1 MILFDNSGII
11 FSQMLKIFY
20 NNLIVAKIK
29 KQKKSGMLRR
39 QKQKRHNKMIRRQ
52 KTMPKK
58 KPQLQNSAQ
67 LEQLLNAL
75 PTLAFEPELD
85 DFRMDKARL
94 MELMEND
101 LSEPNLLMEL
111 LSEEFV
117 SELDQR
123 LSRLEDAH
131 AEKSIKHLLA
141 KATRQQLSDSSKIQH
156 LSNPVIVAIFLKTS
170 FSLEGK
176 ELDLGG
182 LSGAM
187 KEFEQKNHEH
197 IKLLTEKMEA
207 DEKNVFDSVADE
219 GVRLE
224 EEVEKSVPPVNEEV
238 YKKFLDLVPLEKLE
252 RIEEDLEVFLV
263 DYQPPNISEW
273 DSGMIKHFIGEWF
286 LENANP
292 LKEDLDSMRESL
304 LILFQFLD
312 REELLPNG
320 VLDQVSVFLENNTS

>member
-1 MILFDNSGII
+1 
-11 FSQMLKIFY
+11 MLNIFY

-117 SELDQR
+117 SEFDQR
-123 LSRLEDAH
+123 LARLQDSHE
-131 AEKSIKHLLA
+131 EKSIKHLLA
-141 KATRQQLSDSSKIQH
+141 KATRQQLSDSSIIQH

-170 FSLEGK
+170 LSLDGR
-176 ELDLGG
+176 ELDLAG

-207 DEKNVFDSVADE
+207 NEKDEFDLVADE
-219 GVRLE
+219 GQRLD
-224 EEVEKSVPPVNEEV
+224 EEVEKSFPPINEEI
-238 YKKFLDLVPLEKLE
+238 YKKFLELVPSEKKE
-252 RIEEDLEVFLV
+252 RTEEDLEVFLF
-263 DYQPPNISEW
+263 DFKPPNIKEW
-273 DSGMIKHFIGEWF
+273 DFVMVRHFIGEWF
-286 LENANP
+286 VRNANP
-292 LKEDLDSMRESL
+292 LKEDIYSMRESL
-304 LILFQFLD
+304 LSLFQFLE
-312 REELLPNG
+312 REELLQKG
-320 VLDQVSVFLENNTS
+320 VFDQVSEFLKK

>member
-1 MILFDNSGII
+1 
-11 FSQMLKIFY
+11 
-20 NNLIVAKIK
+20 
-29 KQKKSGMLRR
+29 MLRR

-101 LSEPNLLMEL
+101 LPEPNLLMEL

-117 SELDQR
+117 SEFDQR

-131 AEKSIKHLLA
+131 AEKSIKHVLA
-141 KATRQQLSDSSKIQH
+141 KATRQQLSDGSPIQH

-170 FSLEGK
+170 FSLDGK
-176 ELDLGG
+176 ELDLAG
-182 LSGAM
+182 LSAAM

-197 IKLLTEKMEA
+197 IKLLTEKMEGIEK
-207 DEKNVFDSVADE
+207 DEFDSVADE
-219 GVRLE
+219 GQLLE
-224 EEVEKSVPPVNEEV
+224 EEGEKNFLPVNEEV
-238 YKKFLDLVPLEKLE
+238 YKKFLELVPAEKKE
-252 RIEEDLEVFLV
+252 RTEEDLEVFLV
-263 DYQPPNISEW
+263 DFKPPNIKEW
-273 DSGMIKHFIGEWF
+273 DSGMVRHFIGEWF
-286 LENANP
+286 VGNANP
-292 LKEDLDSMRESL
+292 LKEDIYSMRESL
-304 LILFQFLD
+304 LSLFQFLD
-312 REELLPNG
+312 REELLQKD
-320 VLDQVSVFLENNTS
+320 VFDQVSEFLEK